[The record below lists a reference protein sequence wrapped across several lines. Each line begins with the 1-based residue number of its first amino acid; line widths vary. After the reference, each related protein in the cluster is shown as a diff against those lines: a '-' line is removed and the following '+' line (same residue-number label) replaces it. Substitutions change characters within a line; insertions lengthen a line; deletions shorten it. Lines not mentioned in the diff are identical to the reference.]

1 MAPRETGA
9 KKVVAAPACAPKPE
23 FSKRQLEVIPGEA
36 KLRDE
41 QTSWGIVQKHPR
53 LARSIVLRL
62 RLNKLEGMTFEDAHQ
77 IVLLNLFDSARRW
90 DPNEMPFSDFAWGR
104 AKSAYKELDKG
115 ALLNSHGTKRW
126 TAKYWEWR
134 NKNRAEPLESF
145 AKEIGVGLVRAKTIE
160 TAALLH
166 TTSNNNSLS
175 SVTDAF
181 YTDAEEP
188 GHSTSFSRLS
198 EETKKEM
205 SPDYELDAEEIKF
218 AKALW
223 VCISRLPKKNKEAV
237 CRYFCIE
244 GSREPLTFS
253 ELAKEFGVTQGCIVS
268 RVHRGISNMREQLS
282 ALKLIEM
289 DEEVSASRL
298 SDALTFIISNREG
311 KKEWEAEFPAPPKKK
326 VQRKRGLSHK
336 YPTNRKRRE
345 SFRSVE
351 EAIAL
356 AEKNSHLI
364 SITFETY
371 GLAKTLL
378 LELEIEH
385 LNQESEHVHKVP
397 EWAERIAFFNLYRSA
412 LYWDGNGDFELYAL
426 ENLMQAVHQIRYTAL
441 PDEFECK
448 RERGAHHFRQQD
460 TCLYPEPKD
469 IERALAHARINAET
483 YYYSTDGIP
492 TDPEQLLLE
501 KEKQR
506 HLQILNFAILDLSLK
521 QAQSIRM
528 AYGMRDKK
536 GEYLDEHTYVEIGTM
551 RKTSKQAIK
560 HQLNSA
566 FETLSSHPILKVLR
580 REGH

>member
-1 MAPRETGA
+1 MAPKEAAA
-9 KKVVAAPACAPKPE
+9 KVARSDTVVQKPE
-23 FSKRQLEVIPGEA
+23 FSKRQLEVIPG
-36 KLRDE
+36 KGNLRDE

-104 AKSAYKELDKG
+104 AKSTYKELDKG
-115 ALLNSHGTKRW
+115 ALLNSHGIKRW

-134 NKNRAEPLESF
+134 NNNRAEPLESF

-181 YTDAEEP
+181 YTDTEQP

-205 SPDYELDAEEIKF
+205 SPDYGLDAEEIKF

-326 VQRKRGLSHK
+326 AQRKRGLSHK
-336 YPTNRKRRE
+336 YPTNRKRRGA
-345 SFRSVE
+345 FRSVE

-356 AEKNSHLI
+356 AEENRHLI
-364 SITFETY
+364 DLTFQTY
-371 GLAKTLL
+371 GLKEILSR
-378 LELEIEH
+378 ELEIE
-385 LNQESEHVHKVP
+385 NFKEDSQDIAEVP
-397 EWAERIAFFNLYRSA
+397 EWARRIAFFNLYRSA
-412 LYWDGNGDFELYAL
+412 LYWDGTGDFDSYAL
-426 ENLMQAVHQIRYTAL
+426 ENLMHAVHQIRHIVF
-441 PDEFECK
+441 PDEYERI
-448 RERGAHHFRQQD
+448 REKGAHHFRKQE
-460 TCLYPEPKD
+460 TCPYPEPID
-469 IERALAHARINAET
+469 TEALLAAAHINAET
-483 YYYSTDGIP
+483 YHHSTDAAALN
-492 TDPEQLLLE
+492 PEELLIE

-506 HLQILNFAILDLSLK
+506 RLQILNFAILDLSPK

-536 GEYLDEHTYVEIGTM
+536 GEYLDEHTYVEIGKM
-551 RKTSKQAIK
+551 RRTSKQAIK
-560 HQLNSA
+560 QQLDLA
-566 FETLSSHPILKVLR
+566 FETLARHPMAKFLR
-580 REGH
+580 TDK